1 MADMYLFPY
10 NEAWPSEYQ
19 AQAQQISAACEGAVT
34 LHHIGS
40 TAVVGL
46 YAKDCIDILGVVD
59 KLERVQHFIS
69 PLAALGFEYRAAY
82 GIEGRAY
89 FAKAQRKVHL
99 HIYAAEHHNIARQ
112 LGFVRL
118 MQALAK
124 NYKLFAELQMLALVS
139 RFLAQ
144 WLGHNCHHLKK
155 VANHS
160 LSNLANCAVLNL
172 KACCVQVAN

>member
-10 NEAWPSEYQ
+10 NAVWPGEYQ
-19 AQAQQISAACEGAVT
+19 VQAQQIAAACDDAVT

-40 TAVVGL
+40 TAVAGL

-59 KLERVQHFIS
+59 KLERVQHFIR

-112 LGFVRL
+112 LGFVTL
-118 MQALAK
+118 MQTK
-124 NYKLFAELQMLALVS
+124 PDLVS
-139 RFLAQ
+139 KLNQLKLLLAA
-144 WLGHNCHHLKK
+144 KYPTD
-155 VANHS
+155 
-160 LSNLANCAVLNL
+160 
-172 KACCVQVAN
+172 KAQYQLEKAAFYQEIIQLLESAQ

>member
-40 TAVVGL
+40 TAAVGL

-112 LGFVRL
+112 LGFVTL
-118 MQALAK
+118 MQTK
-124 NYKLFAELQMLALVS
+124 PDLVS
-139 RFLAQ
+139 KLNQLKLLLAA
-144 WLGHNCHHLKK
+144 KYPTD
-155 VANHS
+155 
-160 LSNLANCAVLNL
+160 
-172 KACCVQVAN
+172 KAQYQLEKAAFYQEIMQLLEIA

>member
-1 MADMYLFPY
+1 MYLFPY
-10 NEAWPSEYQ
+10 NAAWPGEYQ
-19 AQAQQISAACEGAVT
+19 AQAQQIAVACNATVA

-40 TAVVGL
+40 TAVTGL

-118 MQALAK
+118 MRTRPDLVAKLNQLKLQLA
-124 NYKLFAELQMLALVS
+124 
-139 RFLAQ
+139 AQ
-144 WLGHNCHHLKK
+144 YPTD
-155 VANHS
+155 
-160 LSNLANCAVLNL
+160 
-172 KACCVQVAN
+172 KAQYQLEKEAFYQEIIQLLESA